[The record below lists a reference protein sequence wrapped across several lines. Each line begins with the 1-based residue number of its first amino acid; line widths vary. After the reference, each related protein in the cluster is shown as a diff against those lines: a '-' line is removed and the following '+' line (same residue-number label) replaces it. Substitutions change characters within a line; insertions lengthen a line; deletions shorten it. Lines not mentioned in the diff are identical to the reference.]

1 MTEAGVNLRRPP
13 DRFAWCLINAPGVRR
28 AGVLPP
34 AYLLDLAEEVPVNI
48 DELFAVAAPIAGG
61 KVVVCATLRSE
72 LASLDD
78 NVIALTPE
86 SIPDGVFASAPGS
99 ERIDAD
105 PATLNLLVGEF
116 EPRAFRRA
124 RQRRHTLAAALVLLA
139 ALIATSG
146 LLRRAAHWK
155 GVIEESRAAFAE
167 LIASSAPNG
176 DEHALERELA
186 QRRASA
192 RASGAL
198 ATPPDAGVTLAQLL
212 AAWPADVPS
221 KPQSIVITPSGVRSL
236 SSASVVQSVAVSV
249 SVEGDPADFLRA
261 FRTPAGWTMDEPRLN
276 TAGAITRL
284 SLTLRPSSKPATSAA
299 VAPDKAHSPNASS
312 TTSLSRVEGGT
323 P

>member
-1 MTEAGVNLRRPP
+1 M
-13 DRFAWCLINAPGVRR
+13 
-28 AGVLPP
+28 
-34 AYLLDLAEEVPVNI
+34 
-48 DELFAVAAPIAGG
+48 
-61 KVVVCATLRSE
+61 
-72 LASLDD
+72 
-78 NVIALTPE
+78 IALTPE

-99 ERIDAD
+99 EQADVD
-105 PATLNLLVGEF
+105 PATLNLLVSEF

-124 RQRRHTLAAALVLLA
+124 RQRRQTLAAALVLLA

-155 GVIEESRAAFAE
+155 GVTEESRAAFAE
-167 LIASSAPNG
+167 LIARAAPNG

-221 KPQSIVITPSGVRSL
+221 KPQSIVITPSGVRSS
-236 SSASVVQSVAVSV
+236 SSASAGQSVAVSV
-249 SVEGDPADFLRA
+249 SVEGDPADFLKA
-261 FRTPAGWTMDEPRLN
+261 FRTPVGWTMDEPRLN
-276 TAGAITRL
+276 TAGSITRL
-284 SLTLRPSSKPATSAA
+284 SLMLHPSGKAAGKGVIAPELEEHTRLPTAASITSRSKA
-299 VAPDKAHSPNASS
+299 
-312 TTSLSRVEGGT
+312 EGGT